1 MEQSRNP
8 NRPRKGDIIK
18 VSPIRK
24 KEHIEA
30 IKILLADKPRDL
42 AIFVLGINTALRA
55 SDLLRIT
62 VGQVEHLEVG
72 GSFAI
77 REKKTKKVRKV
88 FLNEASHAAIQAYLK
103 VRRETGANAPL
114 FLSRVRKG
122 KNRSITVSYL
132 NNLMKRWCKMVG
144 IRENI
149 GSHSLRKTWGFQQ
162 RMKGTGVPILMV
174 AMNHS
179 TQFQTLSY
187 LGIED
192 EELMDAFLQAI

>member
-1 MEQSRNP
+1 VKICKNP
-8 NRPRKGDIIK
+8 NHPKKGDIIK

-30 IKILLADKPRDL
+30 IKKLLKSKPRDL

-62 VGQVEHLEVG
+62 VGQVEDLEVG

-114 FLSRVRKG
+114 FLSRIG

-132 NNLMKRWCKMVG
+132 NNLMKRWCKKVG

-162 RMKGTGVPILMV
+162 RMKGTGVPVLMV

>member
-1 MEQSRNP
+1 MSGFAQVKEKVGTIKRSYMEQSRNP

-103 VRRETGANAPL
+103 VRRETEGNAPL
-114 FLSRVRKG
+114 FLSRIG
-122 KNRSITVSYL
+122 KNRSITVSYSP
-132 NNLMKRWCKMVG
+132 N
-144 IRENI
+144 
-149 GSHSLRKTWGFQQ
+149 
-162 RMKGTGVPILMV
+162 
-174 AMNHS
+174 
-179 TQFQTLSY
+179 Y
-187 LGIED
+187 LG
-192 EELMDAFLQAI
+192 

>member
-1 MEQSRNP
+1 MKICKNP
-8 NRPRKGDIIK
+8 NHPRKGDIIK

-30 IKILLADKPRDL
+30 IKKLLKSKPRDL

-62 VGQVEHLEVG
+62 VGQVEDLEVG

-103 VRRETGANAPL
+103 VRRETGANVPL
-114 FLSRVRKG
+114 FLSRIG
-122 KNRSITVSYL
+122 KNRAITVSYL
-132 NNLMKRWCKMVG
+132 NNLMKRWCKKVG

-149 GSHSLRKTWGFQQ
+149 GSHSLRKTWGYQQ
-162 RMKGTGVPILMV
+162 RMKGTGVPVLMV

>member
-1 MEQSRNP
+1 MKLCRNP
-8 NRPRKGDIIK
+8 NHPKKGDIIK

-24 KEHIEA
+24 KEHIEE
-30 IKILLADKPRDL
+30 IKKLLKSKPRDL

-114 FLSRVRKG
+114 FLSRIG

-132 NNLMKRWCKMVG
+132 NNLMKRWCKKVG

-162 RMKGTGVPILMV
+162 RKKGTEIPVLMV

-192 EELMDAFLQAI
+192 DDLADAFLNVI

>member
-1 MEQSRNP
+1 MKVCKNP
-8 NRPRKGDIIK
+8 NHPRKGDIIK

-24 KEHIEA
+24 KEHIAA
-30 IKILLADKPRDL
+30 IKKLLKSKARDL

-77 REKKTKKVRKV
+77 REKKTRKVRKV
-88 FLNEASHAAIQAYLK
+88 FLNEASYEAIQAYLK

-114 FLSRVRKG
+114 FLSRIG
-122 KNRSITVSYL
+122 KNRAITVSYL
-132 NNLMKRWCKMVG
+132 NNLMKCWCKKVG

-149 GSHSLRKTWGFQQ
+149 GSHSLRKTWGYQQ
-162 RMKGTGVPILMV
+162 RMKGTGVPVLMV